1 MESREQHERKEG
13 LRLLRIKKDGEAQA
27 ERNRAHEKHC
37 AKQINRLE
45 GPYRRGRDQSGDAEQ
60 QRHREAMSELGSAS
74 SGRPQRNWQRSTGG
88 QGTRR
93 NNRAEAQGGD
103 GVKTTTIDRR
113 KVELLRGSTE
123 RRSFGAALEVRKSAS
138 GTHLRGYAS
147 TFGGSYEVS
156 GFRERI
162 VKGAFANTLKKGAD
176 VVLLVGHEGIPLAR
190 TKSGTLKLS
199 EDARGLR
206 VDAEL
211 DPKNPLVQSLLSPL
225 RRGDLTEMSLRVSG
239 RYVTSG
245 TRPAACAGSSRS
257 T

>member
-1 MESREQHERKEG
+1 M
-13 LRLLRIKKDGEAQA
+13 
-27 ERNRAHEKHC
+27 
-37 AKQINRLE
+37 
-45 GPYRRGRDQSGDAEQ
+45 
-60 QRHREAMSELGSAS
+60 
-74 SGRPQRNWQRSTGG
+74 
-88 QGTRR
+88 
-93 NNRAEAQGGD
+93 
-103 GVKTTTIDRR
+103 KTTTIDRR

-162 VKGAFANTLKKGAD
+162 VKGAFKNTLSKGAD

-190 TKSGTLKLS
+190 TKSGTLKPS

-206 VDAEL
+206 VDAKL

-225 RRGDLTEMSLRVSG
+225 RRGDLTEMSFAFRADG
-239 RYVTSG
+239 IRGTS
-245 TRPAACAGSSRS
+245 PAACARSSRS
-257 T
+257 I